1 MYSQKFS
8 QFEIGQPLLM
18 SYNDGSFYILQK
30 VSKSEA
36 KVIFI
41 DKKENPIF
49 RDLEAGITITKIP
62 ANSTYGKILKLK
74 I

>member
-30 VSKSEA
+30 KSKSSC
-36 KVIFI
+36 VIVCL
-41 DKKENPIF
+41 DKKENPILKDF
-49 RDLEAGITITKIP
+49 EVGMVLNKIP
-62 ANSTYGKILKLK
+62 ANSFFGKILNK
-74 I
+74 

>member
-30 VSKSEA
+30 VSKSKA
-36 KVIFI
+36 KVICI

-49 RDLEAGITITKIP
+49 RDLEVGITITKIS
-62 ANSTYGKILKLK
+62 ANSIYGKILK
-74 I
+74 

>member
-36 KVIFI
+36 KVICI

-49 RDLEAGITITKIP
+49 RDLEVGITITKIP
-62 ANSTYGKILKLK
+62 ANSTYGKILK
-74 I
+74 

>member
-36 KVIFI
+36 KVICI
-41 DKKENPIF
+41 DKKENPIL
-49 RDLEAGITITKIP
+49 RDLEVGTTITKIH
-62 ANSTYGKILKLK
+62 ANSTYGKILK
-74 I
+74 

>member
-8 QFEIGQPLLM
+8 QFEIGHPLLM
-18 SYNDGSFYILQK
+18 SYSDGSFYILQK

-36 KVIFI
+36 KVICI

-49 RDLEAGITITKIP
+49 RDLEVGITITKIP
-62 ANSTYGKILKLK
+62 ANSTYGKILK
-74 I
+74 